1 VRRVRRKA
9 LCALA
14 LLALFALHGAATL
27 RAAERP
33 SFTVSRDGALTVS
46 GLPDILSRPEVRPHL
61 STGLTTTFAL
71 RVTATDETGKKV
83 KGGGRIDVR
92 WEPWDEVFLTA
103 AIGVDGHA
111 RHESVPSLDRLA
123 AWWHGLEVL
132 TAAGLAP
139 GGRWDVRVE
148 VSVIPFS
155 ASEQRNTQ
163 RWFSDSLGQKPGPA
177 PGTSPGADQGAAVQ
191 QANPNG
197 VLDLLIATSIKR
209 RTLAQYVWTAAAR
222 PNIEHRKG
230 GAA

>member
-1 VRRVRRKA
+1 VRRASRQA

-14 LLALFALHGAATL
+14 LLTALGAGTL

-33 SFTVSRDGALTVS
+33 SFAVSRDGALTVS
-46 GLPDILSRPEVRPHL
+46 SLPDILSRPEVRPHL

-71 RVTATDETGKKV
+71 RVTATDETGRKV
-83 KGGGRIDVR
+83 RGGGRIDVR
-92 WEPWDEVFLTA
+92 WEPWDAVFLTA
-103 AIGVDGHA
+103 AIGADGHA
-111 RHESVPSLDRLA
+111 RRESVPSLDRLA
-123 AWWHGLEVL
+123 AWWHGLEIL
-132 TAAGLAP
+132 AAAGLAP
-139 GGRWDVRVE
+139 GGRWEVRVE

-163 RWFSDSLGQKPGPA
+163 RWFSDSLGQKPGTSAPA
-177 PGTSPGADQGAAVQ
+177 TSQGTVAP

-209 RTLAQYVWTAAAR
+209 RSLAQYVWTASPRPAA
-222 PNIEHRKG
+222 EHRKG

>member
-1 VRRVRRKA
+1 MRRVLRTA

-14 LLALFALHGAATL
+14 VLTTLAAGTL

-33 SFTVSRDGALTVS
+33 SFAVSRDGALTLS
-46 GLPDILSRPEVRPHL
+46 GLPDILSRPEVKPHL

-71 RVTATDETGKKV
+71 DVTATDETGKKH

-103 AIGVDGHA
+103 AIGVDGRA
-111 RHESVPSLDRLA
+111 RRESVPSLDRLA
-123 AWWHGLEVL
+123 VWWHGLEIL
-132 TAAGLAP
+132 AAAGLEP
-139 GGRWDVRVE
+139 GGHWDVKVE

-163 RWFSDSLGQKPGPA
+163 RWFSDSLGQTPGASPA
-177 PGTSPGADQGAAVQ
+177 PATDAGRVSQP
-191 QANPNG
+191 ANPNG

-209 RTLAQYVWTAAAR
+209 RSLKRYVWTASALPSA
-222 PNIEHRKG
+222 EHRKG